1 MSEVKVAITL
11 LGVVAIILL
20 VLLALCRF
28 MGLWTW
34 TTAWIFSS
42 REEKVGLTRATGH
55 YNANGYLVHSD
66 SDIHLDATG
75 SFKRFDP
82 VDRDFRV
89 AITTSSLM
97 GGYGGSPPPSA
108 TLPAAIPPQPLRP
121 APAPAPMRPA
131 PAPPPPPPPQ
141 RAPEPEPLLADV
153 TTGDAVTAAIVPAE
167 DPESGEQLPPTL
179 QRAMS
184 CDSVCSDTSVVL
196 GDLEEPNVTGY
207 LCVGLEYD
215 SDSADLVVS
224 VLEAKDLVGGTD
236 NSSSLDTYVRVYL
249 LPDKTTNMQ
258 TRVYRKTNCPSYKEK
273 FLFGLEASEFTKRS
287 LTFYVYASDKFS
299 NTLIGEAELKLC
311 DVTPRQPVTTW
322 LTLTDTGQ
330 RGTQFGELM
339 FSLSYLPTAERLTV
353 VIVKARNLR
362 FPQGRDSGDPFVKVY
377 LLQHGKKVH
386 KKKTSTKKGERSP
399 IFNEAMIFSVP
410 AHTLQTIQLRVTV
423 AENTG
428 EPRAYSIGHV
438 IVGTQASGKALSHW
452 NQMLSS
458 LRKPIA
464 MWHPLRK

>member
-1 MSEVKVAITL
+1 MSEVKVVITL
-11 LGVVAIILL
+11 LGVVAIVLL
-20 VLLALCRF
+20 VLLVLCHF
-28 MGLWTW
+28 MGMWTW
-34 TTAWIFSS
+34 TVAWIFSS
-42 REEKVGLTRATGH
+42 REEKVGLTRAMGH

-66 SDIHLDATG
+66 SDIHLDVTG

-97 GGYGGSPPPSA
+97 GSYRGSPSPTTS
-108 TLPAAIPPQPLRP
+108 IPPQPLRP
-121 APAPAPMRPA
+121 APAPPLVDEPPKPA
-131 PAPPPPPPPQ
+131 GSPPA
-141 RAPEPEPLLADV
+141 DG
-153 TTGDAVTAAIVPAE
+153 TTATTAIVSAE
-167 DPESGEQLPPTL
+167 DPESGDQLPPAL
-179 QRAMS
+179 QRAVS
-184 CDSVCSDTSVVL
+184 CDSVCSDTSIVL
-196 GDLEEPNVTGY
+196 GDLQEPNVTGY

-215 SDSADLVVS
+215 RPACFSDSADLVVS
-224 VLEAKDLVGGTD
+224 VLEAKDLVGPD
-236 NSSSLDTYVRVYL
+236 SNAIIDTYVRVYL

-273 FLFGLEASEFTKRS
+273 FLFGLEASEFSKRS
-287 LTFYVYASDKFS
+287 LTFYVYASDKYS

-353 VIVKARNLR
+353 VIVKARNLK
-362 FPQGRDSGDPFVKVY
+362 FPRDREAGDPFIK
-377 LLQHGKKVH
+377 
-386 KKKTSTKKGERSP
+386 
-399 IFNEAMIFSVP
+399 
-410 AHTLQTIQLRVTV
+410 TIQLRMTV

-438 IVGTQASGKALSHW
+438 IVGSQASGKALSHW